1 MLKIDIPGFKDLS
14 IEKIV
19 FDYNGTL
26 ALQGEIK
33 PEILKKLKELA
44 GYFEVYVVTA
54 DTYGTV
60 RQTFAGSSVRVK
72 IISGSQGRKEKEDFV
87 KSLNSREVLAVG
99 NGRNDTAML
108 QEAALGIAVLEGEG
122 MAAELYGST
131 DLICPGIAEVF
142 ALLENP
148 RSLKASLRG

>member
-26 ALQGEIK
+26 AFQGEIR
-33 PEILKKLKELA
+33 PEILKKLKKLA

-60 RQTFAGSSVRVK
+60 SQTFAGSSVKVK
-72 IISGSQGRKEKEDFV
+72 IISGSQGRKDKEDFV
-87 KSLNSREVLAVG
+87 KSLNSKEVLAIG

-108 QEAALGIAVLEGEG
+108 QEATLGIAVLGGEG
-122 MAAELYGST
+122 MAAELYRSA

-142 ALLENP
+142 ELLDNP
-148 RSLKASLRG
+148 RGLKGSLRG

>member
-26 ALQGEIK
+26 ALQGTIK
-33 PEILKKLKELA
+33 PEVMKKLSELA
-44 GYFEVYVVTA
+44 DYFEVYVVTA

-60 RQTFAGSSVRVK
+60 RQTFAGSSIQVK
-72 IISGSQGRKEKEDFV
+72 IISGSQGQKDKEDFV
-87 KSLNSREVLAVG
+87 KNLNSRGVLAVG
-99 NGRNDTAML
+99 NGRNDSAML

-122 MAAELYGST
+122 MAAELCSSA
-131 DLICPGIAEVF
+131 DLICRSIAEVF

-148 RSLKASLRG
+148 RGLTASLRD